1 MKIKKLNIVKR
12 AVPVLISAI
21 AVSALYTSHS
31 FAGTNTIPWSD
42 VMLGDSLSIGAGYYE
57 DDTVIQIPT
66 KQQVIERHEINI
78 DDLVEYDDTLEGIS
92 SLTASYYS
100 SGNND
105 TLGVGITSSSGSK
118 DVALSTTGASDLNL
132 GINESITLPS
142 GYYANPITI
151 KNGVANRGSTLK
163 ALALAYLA
171 DNNTEI
177 RDGIYLDY
185 KDAIDSAYAK
195 GVTDGKTGSETK
207 EVDVIYHINHTHGS
221 YCYPTAEPVF
231 VNDKSET
238 KSEYDSDRG
247 THYNNYGYTAWYKCS
262 VCGATYSATRSTT
275 HKWDF
280 DDGLKSQARTDAYN
294 KVRNNHLVNGTYCPA
309 SGYQCGKED
318 GEQDITDGSVLGA
331 GDTVV
336 SATIKY

>member
-1 MKIKKLNIVKR
+1 M
-12 AVPVLISAI
+12 
-21 AVSALYTSHS
+21 
-31 FAGTNTIPWSD
+31 
-42 VMLGDSLSIGAGYYE
+42 
-57 DDTVIQIPT
+57 
-66 KQQVIERHEINI
+66 
-78 DDLVEYDDTLEGIS
+78 
-92 SLTASYYS
+92 
-100 SGNND
+100 
-105 TLGVGITSSSGSK
+105 
-118 DVALSTTGASDLNL
+118 
-132 GINESITLPS
+132 
-142 GYYANPITI
+142 
-151 KNGVANRGSTLK
+151 K